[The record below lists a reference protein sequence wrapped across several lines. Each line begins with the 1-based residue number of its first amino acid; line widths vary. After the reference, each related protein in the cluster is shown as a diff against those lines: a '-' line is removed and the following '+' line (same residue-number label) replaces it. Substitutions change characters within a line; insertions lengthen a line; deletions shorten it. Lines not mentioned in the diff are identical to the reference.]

1 MKLNIKKNLFG
12 LFALFALQQTNA
24 QIIFKEDFGQTTTR
38 KSSPYVPQAGND
50 LTLEVS
56 PYTCTPYYRAA
67 TSYYVGA
74 TRPTC
79 NDNPIG
85 TPTKG
90 YELSNYN
97 GWLKNISDGY
107 YVVVAPTNLK
117 DVFDNG
123 SAGTGSWWLS
133 VSDHTANTNGA
144 VMVVNAG
151 KITNQFYRRAVTLK
165 TGTTYKLSA
174 WVMGNGSSVFNLKM
188 EAQNI
193 LTEQLLGSNLTGNNP
208 KELKLSEANKWE
220 QLSWTF
226 TTPTDQNCNTD
237 IAISLRNNYTTSET
251 GNDFYI
257 DDIVLEEVIDPS
269 ATVIDCNPQNGVID
283 DIIKANDDVI
293 VMQSSKD
300 GGVFNI
306 LENDT
311 YNNGSPGQGFIL
323 SGENKNATISEVGNW
338 PIGVRINEAGK
349 LVVSNN
355 ALPIHSPIEYNLCT
369 LTGVCSIGRITFELA
384 VLLEG
389 KTDTYFFNEDKQ
401 FARTYSPSV
410 IANDAF
416 KIDETII
423 PICGYVISS

>member
-300 GGVFNI
+300 GGVFW
-306 LENDT
+306 
-311 YNNGSPGQGFIL
+311 
-323 SGENKNATISEVGNW
+323 IS
-338 PIGVRINEAGK
+338 
-349 LVVSNN
+349 
-355 ALPIHSPIEYNLCT
+355 
-369 LTGVCSIGRITFELA
+369 
-384 VLLEG
+384 
-389 KTDTYFFNEDKQ
+389 
-401 FARTYSPSV
+401 
-410 IANDAF
+410 
-416 KIDETII
+416 
-423 PICGYVISS
+423 